1 MRRDLAD
8 MNNDG
13 RLTRD
18 GFAVAMHLIQ
28 GKLAGKDIPTTL
40 PPSLIPPSFRS
51 KVSAQ
56 PPQPAVPEA
65 IRDLLWDDAPASLP
79 IAHPAIP
86 AFTPPR
92 ASTTSPTPA
101 PPPPSSLFGS
111 SDPFGSANTSSP
123 FTIPPCKQ
131 ISNFGPK
138 RSR

>member
-28 GKLAGKDIPTTL
+28 SKLAGKDIPTTL
-40 PPSLIPPSFRS
+40 PPSLIPPSLRS

-65 IRDLLWDDAPASLP
+65 IRDLLWDDTPVSVP
-79 IAHPAIP
+79 TPQP
-86 AFTPPR
+86 TVSTFTPPR
-92 ASTTSPTPA
+92 ASTTSPKSA
-101 PPPPSSLFGS
+101 PPPSNFFGAA
-111 SDPFGSANTSSP
+111 DPFASASTSSP
-123 FTIPPCKQ
+123 FNIPPCK
-131 ISNFGPK
+131 
-138 RSR
+138 